1 MSFVMIPEELLD
13 VDLSAAQFRALIHII
28 NNTYSTGKY
37 AGCCCLGYRILADRC
52 FTTKAAMI
60 NTVRQLE
67 QLGFVEI
74 DKREKFNR
82 SNALRLTLEDGLKRC
97 SSGMAVPDCS
107 SFYGYEKDTDD
118 RYENNTDK
126 GYENNT
132 LGYLKDTDGYLKDT
146 PHIDLKFKNQDLKNK
161 NACARAEHGYL
172 KNTDEES
179 KTAPA
184 DIAAGRSKPDGGQA
198 AESSAGNERDGAT
211 AAKSEDRL
219 LLGAMKARFT
229 DIFDDLS
236 VSRAEN
242 TYILRKKGR
251 FALIEDVR
259 LKEVAGWLSLRGY
272 AVKIMPD
279 DCRLAGE
286 VLLNVA

>member
-52 FTTKAAMI
+52 FTDKSAMI
-60 NTVRQLE
+60 KTIRQLE

-82 SNALRLTLEDGLKRC
+82 SNALRLTLENGLKRC
-97 SSGMAVPDCS
+97 SSGMAVSDCS
-107 SFYGYEKDTDD
+107 SFYGCQKPTDD
-118 RYENNTDK
+118 RCQNTTYK
-126 GYENNT
+126 GCQKTT
-132 LGYLKDTDGYLKDT
+132 LGCLKTTDGCQNTT
-146 PHIDLKFKNQDLKNK
+146 PHIDLKFKNLDLKTQ
-161 NACARAEHGYL
+161 NACARAEHGCL
-172 KNTDEES
+172 KTTDEES

-184 DIAAGRSKPDGGQA
+184 DGAAGRLMPK
-198 AESSAGNERDGAT
+198 ESSAGNERGGAA
-211 AAKSEDRL
+211 AAKSEDRI

-242 TYILRKKGR
+242 TYILRKKGK

-259 LKEVAGWLSLRGY
+259 LKEVADWMKSEGIDARILDVNTR
-272 AVKIMPD
+272 VM
-279 DCRLAGE
+279 GE
-286 VLLNVA
+286 VLIQEVA

>member
-107 SFYGYEKDTDD
+107 SFYGYEKDTDKG
-118 RYENNTDK
+118 YENNTDK
-126 GYENNT
+126 GYLKDT

-172 KNTDEES
+172 KDTDEEK

-184 DIAAGRSKPDGGQA
+184 ALSAGRFMPDK
-198 AESSAGNERDGAT
+198 SSAGNERGGAA
-211 AAKSEDRL
+211 AAKSEDRI

-259 LKEVAGWLSLRGY
+259 LKEVADWMKSEGIDARILDVNTR
-272 AVKIMPD
+272 VM
-279 DCRLAGE
+279 GE
-286 VLLNVA
+286 VLIQEVA